1 MGSTGFLEFKYTS
14 PTLVINV
21 QGHHNK
27 LIKLNRPDSLQKNN
41 KRLLLTYIEI
51 KYHKQVTRS
60 SLNVSKAVS
69 ESDFNSEI
77 FFARKKIYFK
87 LKRSFRGGGCLPYL
101 KTFLSN

>member
-14 PTLVINV
+14 PILVINV

-51 KYHKQVTRS
+51 KYHKS
-60 SLNVSKAVS
+60 SHTQQF
-69 ESDFNSEI
+69 E
-77 FFARKKIYFK
+77 RFK
-87 LKRSFRGGGCLPYL
+87 RCFRIR
-101 KTFLSN
+101 F